1 MCVFVRGVRADV
13 GLVCAVH
20 VFTGVCMG
28 PARGSGAP
36 SHPTAPK
43 SRCPSAH
50 CFPAV
55 PFSPEASAIGLAA
68 APDVR
73 GLQEEAVGEKV

>member
-1 MCVFVRGVRADV
+1 MCVFVRGVCADV

-20 VFTGVCMG
+20 VFMGVCMG

-43 SRCPSAH
+43 TPCPSAH
-50 CFPAV
+50 RFPAV
-55 PFSPEASAIGLAA
+55 PFSPGASAVGLAA

-73 GLQEEAVGEKV
+73 SLQEEAVGEEV